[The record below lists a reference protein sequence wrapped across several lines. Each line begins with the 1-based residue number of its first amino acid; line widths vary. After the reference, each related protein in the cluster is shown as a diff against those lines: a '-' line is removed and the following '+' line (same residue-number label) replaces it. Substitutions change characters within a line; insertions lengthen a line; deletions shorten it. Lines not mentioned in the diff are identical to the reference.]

1 MKAWPLL
8 LLPLAVVA
16 IAAARADDAAL
27 PSNVVA
33 ALEAKQEKGEV
44 KLTYEPD
51 GHGYLRSVLAA
62 LKAAGV

>member
-8 LLPLAVVA
+8 LLPLAAVA

-33 ALEAKQEKGEV
+33 ALEAKLERAKSSSPTS
-44 KLTYEPD
+44 LT
-51 GHGYLRSVLAA
+51 VMAI
-62 LKAAGV
+62 